1 MLCVVSA
8 TWLSYSYL
16 CLPRGHFAFR
26 RILLQKYQLQK
37 YQLQFS
43 FTRIFFC
50 VKFDILQ
57 LCWAVSATWLC
68 LACKGFIKPM
78 QCIKQVS
85 YNCLTI
91 GQELFYNSTPTA
103 LRFDFNCTND
113 ENCHVNFCLSSL
125 MTPQKLQKGA
135 SKF

>member
-1 MLCVVSA
+1 MFSNYALRCERYLPLLMLLLLAKGPFCFS
-8 TWLSYSYL
+8 S
-16 CLPRGHFAFR
+16 HFVAKISVAIF
-26 RILLQKYQLQK
+26 
-37 YQLQFS
+37 
-43 FTRIFFC
+43 FTQIFFC